1 MDAVNQRWYARPQS
15 VAAFAGDDRLEPALV
30 RLFLDHHHRL
40 AGRPMLDIGV
50 GAGRTTRYLH
60 PLSPHY
66 VGLDYSPAMVAHAAR
81 RFPAARIEL
90 GDGRDLSRFG
100 PGRFHFVLFSYCGI
114 GALAHDGRLALL
126 REVRRVLHPDGR
138 FAFSAHHRDCAW
150 ARRRPTLARSRN
162 PFTQLAQAARW
173 MAQQRNHRR
182 LRPLERET
190 PEYALVNDMAEEYAL
205 LHYYISEP
213 AQRAQLEAEG
223 LAVETVLDSDG
234 APVAPGRAPAASPWL
249 WYVVRRG

>member
-1 MDAVNQRWYARPQS
+1 MDAVNQRWYSRPQS

-30 RLFLDHHHRL
+30 RLFLEHHHRL
-40 AGRPMLDIGV
+40 AGCAVLDIGV

-60 PLSPHY
+60 PLSAHY
-66 VGLDYSPAMVAHAAR
+66 VGVDYSPTMVAHAAA

-90 GDGRDLSRFG
+90 GDGRDLGRFADG
-100 PGRFHFVLFSYCGI
+100 TFHFVLFSYCGI

-150 ARRRPTLARSRN
+150 ARRRPTLTRSRN
-162 PFTQLAQAARW
+162 PVSQLAHAARW
-173 MAQQRNHRR
+173 MIQQRNHRR

-213 AQRAQLEAEG
+213 AQRAQLAAQALVVEA
-223 LAVETVLDSDG
+223 VWDSDG
-234 APVAPGRAPAASPWL
+234 VEVAPGCAPAASPWL
-249 WYVVRRG
+249 WYVARRG